1 MRLSRLFV
9 VAFGINGR
17 PLGLDHLGKAQA
29 APAARMN
36 HKAVSQRKF
45 ILGDAE
51 ALAGDFDQLSSR
63 IHPRLVSGV
72 TVNSG
77 CSAAADAAVARHRAR
92 VEVFE
97 FELPWGD
104 F

>member
-1 MRLSRLFV
+1 MRFSRLFV

-17 PLGLDHLGKAQA
+17 ALGLDYLGKAQA

-36 HKAVSQRKF
+36 HKAVIQRKF

-51 ALAGDFDQLSSR
+51 ALAGDFVELPSR
-63 IHPRLVSGV
+63 IHPGLVGGIA
-72 TVNSG
+72 VNSSR
-77 CSAAADAAVARHRAR
+77 SAAADAAVARHRAR
-92 VEVFE
+92 IEVFE
-97 FELPWGD
+97 FELTWGD